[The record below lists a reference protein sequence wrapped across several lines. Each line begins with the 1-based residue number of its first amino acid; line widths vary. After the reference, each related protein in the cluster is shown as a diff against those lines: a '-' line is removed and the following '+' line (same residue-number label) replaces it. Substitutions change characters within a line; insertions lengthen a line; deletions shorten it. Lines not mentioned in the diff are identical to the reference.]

1 MDEERT
7 ADAVDESANEGPVEA
22 GGSGG
27 GWIKLVAAVAVIGI
41 GILLAWW
48 LGAFEYLSRENFDS
62 LKAWLEGLG
71 AVGPIVF
78 ILIWIAA
85 CVFFLPGLPVT
96 VVGAFVFGPFWGTVY
111 SLIGA
116 TLGATAA
123 FLVGRYAARGMV
135 EGLIKKNKA
144 LQKIDAGV
152 ERQGWRML
160 MITRLVPVFPF
171 NAQNYVYGLTKIRLL
186 TYVVLSLIFMAPGTA
201 AYNFAAGKLLRGE
214 FDMTTLYYLAGAAVL
229 FVLLSLIPGWL
240 KKRYGDDEALGES
253 DG

>member
-1 MDEERT
+1 MDGEQTEKGKASRH
-7 ADAVDESANEGPVEA
+7 G
-22 GGSGG
+22 
-27 GWIKLVAAVAVIGI
+27 IKLAVAAAVIGS
-41 GILLAWW
+41 GILIAWN
-48 LGAFEYLSRENFDS
+48 LGAFRYLGGENLDN
-62 LKAWLEGLG
+62 LKAWFEGLG
-71 AVGPIVF
+71 MVAPLVF
-78 ILIWIAA
+78 VLVWIAA
-85 CVFFLPGLPVT
+85 CVFFLPGIPVT
-96 VVGAFVFGPFWGTVY
+96 VVGAFVFGPAWGTVY

-135 EGLIKKNKA
+135 EGLIRKSQA

-160 MITRLVPVFPF
+160 MITRLVPAFPF

-201 AYNFAAGKLLRGE
+201 AYNFAAGKVLRGE
-214 FDMTTLYYLAGAAVL
+214 FDRKTLYYLAGAAVL

-240 KKRYGDDEALGES
+240 KRRYGG
-253 DG
+253 DGVLANG